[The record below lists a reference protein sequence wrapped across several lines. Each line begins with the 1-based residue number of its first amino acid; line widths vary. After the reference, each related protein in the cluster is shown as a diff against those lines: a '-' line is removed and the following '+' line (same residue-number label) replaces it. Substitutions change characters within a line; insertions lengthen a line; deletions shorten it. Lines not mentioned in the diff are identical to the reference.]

1 MNKYHSFTGKIS
13 EFVGTKVAII
23 DSGVVIVGGK
33 ARTQTQGL
41 EDRDGFGE
49 MTKLESGN
57 NPNQVNVVLNKSWRE
72 KAQRY
77 TNDIA
82 HHVVDGKSF
91 VNTGDDEE
99 QLWWHASEPH
109 GTHMAR
115 LICSIDSRC
124 KLYVIKVAETRSSGI
139 SANVV
144 AEVRISES
152 SPRVLSQS

>member
-1 MNKYHSFTGKIS
+1 MNKYHSFTGKMS
-13 EFVGTKVAII
+13 DFVGTKVAII
-23 DSGVVIVGGK
+23 DSGVVIAGGK
-33 ARTQTQGL
+33 ARAQTQGL
-41 EDRDGFGE
+41 EDKDGFKE
-49 MTKLESGN
+49 MIESESGN
-57 NPNQVNVVLNKSWRE
+57 NLNQVNAVLNKSWKE
-72 KAQRY
+72 KTQRY

-99 QLWWHASEPH
+99 QVWWHASEPH

-124 KLYVIKVAETRSSGI
+124 KLYIIKVAETRSSGI

-144 AEVRISES
+144 AEVWISES
-152 SPRVLSQS
+152 SPKIPIC